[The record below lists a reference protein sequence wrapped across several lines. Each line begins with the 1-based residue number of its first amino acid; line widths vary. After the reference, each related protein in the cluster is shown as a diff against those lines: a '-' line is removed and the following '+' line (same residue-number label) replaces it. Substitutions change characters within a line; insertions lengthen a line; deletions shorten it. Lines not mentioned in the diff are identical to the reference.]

1 VYDGGGLA
9 IKVHPGIR
17 RAGTF
22 GSTVINIRRAVT
34 LAAIVNSI
42 RRTVPSAPIL
52 IFGLCLCWHPATAQ
66 LQSDSGTPPVP
77 AARKLSELN
86 VSIMVFDPGVSA
98 DARAD
103 SRSEVYPNVRQVEA
117 LLLPFM
123 LREKLVATDQWG
135 AVRVV
140 PEPDISAELLVS
152 GKILRSDGDALE
164 LQLRTVDAS
173 GRLWLDK
180 TYVNVEAVGP
190 PQRSDMADGSLFE
203 VLFQSIADDLQAVR
217 DGYDDQLFSTLL
229 EISFLRYAEQL
240 APAVFGGYLQ
250 HGSDGSFSIQRLPAE
265 DDPMLA
271 RIDRIRQS
279 EYLFID
285 TVDERFQEL
294 HDEIVSI
301 YGLWLDYR
309 QQVARYENSEIQ
321 RVQNDQSNAARGSYE
336 AIKSLYDNYKWAR
349 MQDQRQD
356 SRVQAFDNEVGPT
369 VAEMESRVAEL
380 SDWLAQQYAEWRSI
394 LEEIFR
400 LETGLPG

>member
-1 VYDGGGLA
+1 L
-9 IKVHPGIR
+9 
-17 RAGTF
+17 
-22 GSTVINIRRAVT
+22 
-34 LAAIVNSI
+34 
-42 RRTVPSAPIL
+42 APIVSVA
-52 IFGLCLCWHPATAQ
+52 LCLPWQQATAQ
-66 LQSDSGTPPVP
+66 LQSDSGTSYAPVE
-77 AARKLSELN
+77 RKLSELN
-86 VSIMVFDPGVSA
+86 VSILVFDPGVPA
-98 DARAD
+98 AARAD

-123 LREKLVATDQWG
+123 LREKLVETNEWG

-140 PEPDISAELLVS
+140 PEPDIAAELLVS

-173 GRLWLDK
+173 GRVWLDK
-180 TYVNVEAVGP
+180 SYVNVETMGP
-190 PQRSDMADGSLFE
+190 PQSTDMSDSSHFEGLFD
-203 VLFQSIADDLQAVR
+203 SIAKDLLAVR
-217 DGYDDQLFSTLL
+217 DGYNDDLFSELL
-229 EISFLRYAEQL
+229 EISFLRYAELL
-240 APAVFGGYLQ
+240 APAVFGGYLA
-250 HGSDGSFSIQRLPAE
+250 HAPDGSFSIQRLPAE

-321 RVQNDQSNAARGSYE
+321 RVQEGGSNASRGSYE

-380 SDWLAQQYAEWRSI
+380 RDWLAQQYAEWRSI
-394 LEEIFR
+394 LEEIFL
-400 LETGLPG
+400 LETGLVE